1 MFAIF
6 ENLWWDYWLR
16 EAEKGVQNTKTTRK
30 KGNVTWTCFPHIPQ
44 RFPPPRQSWASTL
57 PWWRLHL
64 LLRDILQMTEKLI
77 SFLSKIGVLPK
88 DFLTNRPNRQI
99 YYCMLP
105 TYFFIAKILLYFVNI
120 CILPISRQ
128 LVSHRYC
135 YENSEKDDHR
145 PAIRTTIAAATAM
158 AAAAAVVASAA
169 ATGAT
174 NVTAVT
180 ATTNAAAAD
189 VTVSAAITLCI
200 FVDCCSSPVPLFLSS
215 LHAPSVAPPVGC

>member
-77 SFLSKIGVLPK
+77 SFLRKFCPSKRIFQKQAQQTNKLLSFAKKWLSFAKNLLSFAKRLPNK
-88 DFLTNRPNRQI
+88 LLRVPLLGLFVSYEEKLAQR
-99 YYCMLP
+99 LP
-105 TYFFIAKILLYFVNI
+105 TGI
-120 CILPISRQ
+120 Q
-128 LVSHRYC
+128 
-135 YENSEKDDHR
+135 EN
-145 PAIRTTIAAATAM
+145 
-158 AAAAAVVASAA
+158 V
-169 ATGAT
+169 
-174 NVTAVT
+174 
-180 ATTNAAAAD
+180 
-189 VTVSAAITLCI
+189 
-200 FVDCCSSPVPLFLSS
+200 
-215 LHAPSVAPPVGC
+215 